1 MSVLVLFLFLL
12 YARDTILTPLSNN
25 EMKAKHKTYL
35 IVEDP
40 SRISMDEPV
49 KLNGN
54 QVMKKAIKRKV
65 KSRSFGTPTGM

>member
-40 SRISMDEPV
+40 SRSFMDDPV
-49 KLNGN
+49 KVNGN
-54 QVMKKAIKRKV
+54 PMIGKAIKRKV
-65 KSRSFGTPTGM
+65 KSKSLGVPLGM